1 MEIKI
6 QKFINKI
13 NKMHK
18 ENAKEHDYAVG
29 IEDFKTELQEEQLL
43 SFYIR
48 KLTEV
53 TENVIK
59 EDKSSGKSFLNNTYL
74 YFLRCVSIGF
84 ERNFYQDDG
93 DELYKDVCTQ
103 IIELANRL
111 KDLRVNVDQIYD
123 IYANYYI
130 KNMERCPNFK
140 IMKAAQIKN
149 QSPKII
155 CEIDNAE
162 MRLHHKGNGL
172 WCRGHILEIRNIIAK
187 QEKIQKTEGR

>member
-1 MEIKI
+1 MEKETLKNRGNIEKQVEDEEVEIKI

-59 EDKSSGKSFLNNTYL
+59 EDKSSARDS
-74 YFLRCVSIGF
+74 
-84 ERNFYQDDG
+84 
-93 DELYKDVCTQ
+93 
-103 IIELANRL
+103 
-111 KDLRVNVDQIYD
+111 
-123 IYANYYI
+123 
-130 KNMERCPNFK
+130 
-140 IMKAAQIKN
+140 
-149 QSPKII
+149 
-155 CEIDNAE
+155 
-162 MRLHHKGNGL
+162 
-172 WCRGHILEIRNIIAK
+172 
-187 QEKIQKTEGR
+187 